1 MSVMIKLVIFN
12 LRVLKVIILRTRRFI
27 SFDNMKKLMELIDD
41 FDKVVLQ
48 VIKVREGGENPKH
61 DIEGFDQFIIDN
73 ITEKDRVLDVGSGYG
88 KLAFKISE
96 KSEFVLGID
105 IREEPIIYSRKKYK
119 RSNLSFEVKDFF
131 KFTAK
136 DNFDVVVFSNVLEH
150 IDDRKK
156 FIVKALEIAP
166 RLIIRVPAFNRNWMV
181 GYKKK
186 LNLNWKL
193 HKDHFKE
200 YTEETLQEEIID
212 SKNLVKKL
220 HTSWGNIHCVA
231 ARK

>member
-1 MSVMIKLVIFN
+1 MINLVIFN
-12 LRVLKVIILRTRRFI
+12 LRILKAIILRTRRYI
-27 SFDNMKKLMELIDD
+27 SFDNMKRLIELVDE

-61 DIEGFDQFIIDN
+61 EIEGFDQFILDN
-73 ITEKDRVLDVGSGYG
+73 ISSKDRVLDVGSGYG

-96 KSEFVLGID
+96 KSEYVLGID
-105 IREEPIIYSRKKYK
+105 IREEPIVYSREKYI

-131 KFTAK
+131 NFTAE

-166 RLIIRVPAFNRNWMV
+166 RLIIRVPAYNRSWMV

-193 HKDHFKE
+193 HKDHFIE
-200 YTEETLQEEIID
+200 YTEETLHEEIIE
-212 SKNLVKKL
+212 SENLVTKL
-220 HTSWGNIHCVA
+220 HTSWGNIQCVA
-231 ARK
+231 SRTI